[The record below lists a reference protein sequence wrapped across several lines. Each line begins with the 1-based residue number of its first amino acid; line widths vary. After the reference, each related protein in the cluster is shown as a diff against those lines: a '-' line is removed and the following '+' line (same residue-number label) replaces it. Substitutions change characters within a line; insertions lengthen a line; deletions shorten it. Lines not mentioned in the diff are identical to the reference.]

1 MTHLNDELEIK
12 QSIKDVE
19 NKKKSIDY
27 EKLQKMVFVYNA
39 LEDGWKLKKK
49 KNGYICTKNFRGKK
63 EVYFREPLSGFMERT
78 L

>member
-1 MTHLNDELEIK
+1 MDDLTDETEIK

-19 NKKKSIDY
+19 NKQKSIDY

-39 LEDGWKLKKK
+39 LEDGWKIKQRG
-49 KNGYICTKNFRGKK
+49 NGYICTKNFRGKK
-63 EVYFREPLSGFMERT
+63 EVYFGEPLSGFMERT